1 MDSVLR
7 QRGRSASKGVRIVDT
22 KEVEVYGGITSESR
36 RDASIP
42 ALSYR

>member
-7 QRGRSASKGVRIVDT
+7 QRGRAASKVRIVDT